1 METKLAIM
9 IILKKRKQKR
19 RTMKESAK
27 EISQKNISEIIPYD
41 NNPRKNDNAVETLA
55 NSIKEFGFRQPII
68 IDEQNVIICG
78 HTRLKA
84 AKKLGLKKVPCVV
97 ATGLTP
103 QQVKAYRLADNKIA
117 EKSEW
122 DMGLLDKEL
131 SSLDDINMADF
142 GFEQSDQNEKAKL
155 KKLDVKA
162 PPESIVIAMS
172 FPVSKLN
179 DAQRVM
185 DFAEELK
192 PLFMENTFVYEKSNA
207 NR

>member
-1 METKLAIM
+1 
-9 IILKKRKQKR
+9 
-19 RTMKESAK
+19 MKDNAK
-27 EISQKNISEIIPYD
+27 EIIQKDVAEIIPYD
-41 NNPRKNDNAVETLA
+41 KNPRKNDDAVETLE

-68 IDEQNVIICG
+68 IDEHNVIICG

-84 AKKLGLKKVPCVV
+84 AKKLGFKKVPCVV

-103 QQVKAYRLADNKIA
+103 QQVKAYRLADNKTA

-122 DMGLLDKEL
+122 DIDLLDKEL
-131 SSLDDINMADF
+131 ATLDDINMADF
-142 GFEQSDQNEKAKL
+142 GFEQSEQSDKATL

-192 PLFMENTFVYEKSNA
+192 PLFMENTFVYEKSDS

>member
-1 METKLAIM
+1 MNRRCLNNFLSKTQTK
-9 IILKKRKQKR
+9 KV
-19 RTMKESAK
+19 TMKDNAK
-27 EISQKNISEIIPYD
+27 EIIQKDVADIIPYD
-41 NNPRKNDNAVETLA
+41 NNPRKNDKAVETLA
-55 NSIKEFGFRQPII
+55 NSIREFGFRQPII
-68 IDEQNVIICG
+68 VDEHNVIICG

-103 QQVKAYRLADNKIA
+103 KQVKAYRLADNKTA
-117 EKSEW
+117 EKAEW
-122 DMGLLDKEL
+122 DMDLLDKEL
-131 SSLDDINMADF
+131 AGLDDINMSDF
-142 GFEQSDQNEKAKL
+142 GFEQSEQNEKATL

-185 DFAEELK
+185 DFAEELN
-192 PLFMENTFVYEKSNA
+192 PLFIENTFVYEKSNS